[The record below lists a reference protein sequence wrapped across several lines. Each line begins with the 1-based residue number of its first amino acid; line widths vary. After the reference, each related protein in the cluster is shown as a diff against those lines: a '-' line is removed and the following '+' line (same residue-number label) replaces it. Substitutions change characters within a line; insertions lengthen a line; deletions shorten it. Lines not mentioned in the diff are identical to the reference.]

1 MQMQGLGMGNEKDS
15 QRNGEK
21 ERERGKKK
29 EREKTI
35 IAVMNEGGGKSP
47 QAITQSQR
55 QASVALTS
63 LS

>member
-1 MQMQGLGMGNEKDS
+1 MRETDGETGN
-15 QRNGEK
+15 QRLRGE
-21 ERERGKKK
+21 KK

-35 IAVMNEGGGKSP
+35 IAVMNEGGGRSP
-47 QAITQSQR
+47 QAITQSPR

>member
-1 MQMQGLGMGNEKDS
+1 MQMQGLGMG
-15 QRNGEK
+15 K
-21 ERERGKKK
+21 ERQMERWREREGKGER

-35 IAVMNEGGGKSP
+35 IAVINEGGGRSP
-47 QAITQSQR
+47 QAITQSLR